1 MGAATADI
9 SLGGFKIT
17 NLATPVASTDACT
30 KGYADSLSSGL
41 DVKASCRAA
50 STANV
55 SATYTATGGTSAR
68 GQITAAPNT
77 LDGVT
82 LAAND
87 RILLKNQTTGA
98 QNGIYVVSTVGTGS
112 NGVWDRATDFD
123 TDAEVTAGAFT
134 FVEEGTANSDSGWV
148 LTTNNPI
155 VIGGASGTALTF
167 TQFSSAGAYIA
178 GNGLTLT
185 GNTFDVVG
193 TSNRISVAA
202 DSIDIAAT
210 YVGQTSITT
219 LGTIGT
225 GTWNGALIGA
235 TYGGTG
241 VNNGSNTITI
251 GGNVS
256 TGGALTFSGAF
267 GTTFTVTGTTSLTL
281 PTSGTVLSD
290 GSTVDGGTF

>member
-1 MGAATADI
+1 M
-9 SLGGFKIT
+9 
-17 NLATPVASTDACT
+17 
-30 KGYADSLSSGL
+30 
-41 DVKASCRAA
+41 
-50 STANV
+50 
-55 SATYTATGGTSAR
+55 
-68 GQITAAPNT
+68 
-77 LDGVT
+77 T